1 MPDDSTTTKA
11 PPQSHL
17 AELKREDTE
26 ATKEL
31 EKFGYQQELK
41 RAMNVWELTAFGV
54 NYMIPIAPAIIF
66 GFILADSGGTV
77 ALPYLLA
84 GVGMLF
90 TAGSYSVMVRNFP
103 LAGSLY
109 SYVTRGIQ
117 AHIGFLS
124 GWVLLLD
131 YVLIPTVTAASAAI
145 YIGQF
150 APGIPYAVWLVLFA
164 VAMGMLNLFGVEL
177 MAKLGIWM
185 VIVGEAVVF
194 TAFFVW
200 GYAVA
205 VHHVGT
211 GTLFTT
217 EPFKFTS
224 IPALMT
230 ATSLSVLSY
239 LGFDAITTLAEES
252 HHPKRDIPRAI
263 YWSVAIGML
272 TMALTGYFGMLV
284 IPDWREHIMNAN
296 WAATTLM
303 QVSRIAGGPFFA
315 GFYTAGYLLA
325 MGVFNV
331 VATAAG
337 ARLLYGMGR
346 DNLIPKKI
354 FAAINKRWQTPHW
367 NIVLIVAMEYILGI
381 ALNVNDISNLINYGA
396 LLGFAMLNLAVIW
409 LYYVKRKGIG
419 PMALGEPKG
428 WRPEAKDWF
437 RYFLAPGLGFL
448 VIMWVFSSLDHLS
461 LMVGTSWLIVGVV
474 YTAIKTKGFRESPPQ
489 LEL

>member
-1 MPDDSTTTKA
+1 M
-11 PPQSHL
+11 Q
-17 AELKREDTE
+17 EDIV
-26 ATKEL
+26 ATQEL
-31 EKFGYQQELK
+31 EKFGYKQELK

-66 GFILADSGGTV
+66 GFVLADSGGTV

-84 GVGMLF
+84 GIGMLF
-90 TAGSYSVMVRNFP
+90 TAGSYAVMVRNFP

-109 SYVTRGIQ
+109 NYVTRGLQ
-117 AHIGFLS
+117 AHVGFLS

-131 YVLIPTVTAASAAI
+131 YILIPTVTAASAAI

-150 APGIPYAVWLVLFA
+150 VPQVPYAIWLVLFA

-185 VIVGEAVVF
+185 VIIGEIVVF
-194 TAFFVW
+194 AGFFVW

-205 VHHVGT
+205 VHHIGT
-211 GTLFTT
+211 GHLISA
-217 EPFKFTS
+217 EPFHFTS
-224 IPALMT
+224 ISALMT

-239 LGFDAITTLAEES
+239 LGFDAITTLAEEA
-252 HHPKRDIPRAI
+252 HRPKRDIPIAI
-263 YWSVAIGML
+263 YASVAIGML
-272 TMALTGYFGMLV
+272 TMILTGYFGMLV
-284 IPDWREHIMNAN
+284 IPDWRQHISNIT
-296 WAATTLM
+296 WASTTLM
-303 QVSRIAGGPFFA
+303 QVSRISGGPVFA

-367 NIVLIVAMEYILGI
+367 NIVLIVALEYILGM
-381 ALNVNDISNLINYGA
+381 AMNVNNISNLINYGA

-409 LYYVKRKGIG
+409 LYYVKRKGVG
-419 PMALGEPKG
+419 PVKLGEPVG
-428 WRPEAKDWF
+428 WRPAAADWW
-437 RYFLAPGLGFL
+437 RYFLAPALGFV

-461 LMVGTSWLIVGVV
+461 LMVGTSWLIVGII
-474 YTAIKTKGFRESPPQ
+474 YAAIKTRGFKERPPE